1 MSIQAVGWVLDHSAS
16 RGFDRLVLI
25 ALANHAGDDRMCFPS
40 QRTIASEAKVSKGS
54 VSNAIEAL
62 VELGELEIVSIGD
75 HRRSTRYRLTLSTGA
90 HDVGTEVGRSA
101 HSRVDLSAQSRGG
114 QNHQEPSMTIRP
126 CANCNDTRHVF
137 HPTERNQLIACPECR
152 PVPSTLHSVANLGG
166 HE

>member
-25 ALANHAGDDRMCFPS
+25 ALANHAGDDRTCFPS
-40 QRTIASEAKVSKGS
+40 QRTIADEAKVSKGS

-62 VELGELEIVSIGD
+62 VALGEIEIVTLGD

-90 HDVGTEVGRSA
+90 HDVGTD
-101 HSRVDLSAQSRGG
+101 VDLSAQSGVTSAPTPEVGRTIN
-114 QNHQEPSMTIRP
+114 NHHEPSAR
-126 CANCNDTRHVF
+126 CELCNDTRHVF
-137 HPTERNQLIACPECR
+137 DESERNKLIGCPECR
-152 PVPSTLHSVANLGG
+152 PAPRTLSEVPNLGG